1 MLQAYVDVYV
11 LLRVLQALL
20 RSCYVHSVVVVVVL
34 HASGMPLRVMICW

>member
-20 RSCYVHSVVVVVVL
+20 RSCYVHSVVVVVL